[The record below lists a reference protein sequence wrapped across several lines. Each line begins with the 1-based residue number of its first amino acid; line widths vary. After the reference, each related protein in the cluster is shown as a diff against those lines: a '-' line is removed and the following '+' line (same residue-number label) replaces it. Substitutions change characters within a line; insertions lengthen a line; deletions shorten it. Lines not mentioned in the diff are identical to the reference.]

1 MSDTT
6 DHAARLVL
14 NDDTVICRDWYEPD
28 VLELKPGPGA
38 RRRDRSAAV
47 RDLRRRRQ
55 QGRGAGVGAEV
66 TYPTGSLMSRRPNQP
81 QSSVALMETLP
92 AADRRP
98 AAKAGPLPDA
108 HPAGA
113 WESGTGPRRPGE
125 ATDTRRPRC

>member
-55 QGRGAGVGAEV
+55 QGRAAGIATAL
-66 TYPTGSLMSRRPNQP
+66 TYPTGSH
-81 QSSVALMETLP
+81 T
-92 AADRRP
+92 DRRP
-98 AAKAGPLPDA
+98 
-108 HPAGA
+108 
-113 WESGTGPRRPGE
+113 T
-125 ATDTRRPRC
+125 TRRERAWR